1 MLKFSRC
8 FAPKLLSSSSGLVM
22 LYERQHHGRRGV
34 ISPHS
39 GPRARAVSCPIC
51 SDLMQTL
58 RTLASDLLYPA
69 LPRSPCSQAP
79 TEPLDPLGRMD
90 EEEDPEGTPGPSS
103 AGAPHARS
111 TISCAANHACTP
123 PSCTAAPSLPER
135 SLVLAVRVPMIYER
149 ATQPSPS
156 LAAIPPPSPPT
167 PSSPPPPPSPLSPP
181 SPPLS
186 PPPSSPP
193 LLCCCRCARARARPH
208 DSYTRTRVLP
218 LDSPPSPLRLSL
230 LRRCRPAWECC
241 SRLAE
246 RRRHGL
252 PEQQRQLQQ

>member
-1 MLKFSRC
+1 MPCK
-8 FAPKLLSSSSGLVM
+8 
-22 LYERQHHGRRGV
+22 RQHHGRRGV

-39 GPRARAVSCPIC
+39 GPRARAVSCPMC

-90 EEEDPEGTPGPSS
+90 EEEDPEGTPGPSR
-103 AGAPHARS
+103 AGAPRARS
-111 TISCAANHACTP
+111 MISCAAHHACTP
-123 PSCTAAPSLPER
+123 PSCTTAPSLPCALSR
-135 SLVLAVRVPMIYER
+135 PRRPRPDDLLLPPS
-149 ATQPSPS
+149 QPSS

-167 PSSPPPPPSPLSPP
+167 PSSPPPPPSRLSPP

-193 LLCCCRCARARARPH
+193 LLCCCRCARARPH
-208 DSYTRTRVLP
+208 DSYTRTRV
-218 LDSPPSPLRLSL
+218 
-230 LRRCRPAWECC
+230 
-241 SRLAE
+241 
-246 RRRHGL
+246 
-252 PEQQRQLQQ
+252 